1 MVTPVRGGKI
11 GRFRLKWR
19 AATLCEKQLPQSQE
33 VCIMNP
39 SRYEPWQH
47 MRHLRKELDRLFEP
61 YAASDDQSSVATC
74 DWIPPVD
81 IKEEQDRYV
90 LRADIPGVD
99 PKTVE
104 IIAENGVLTI
114 RGNRPGETSENRAG
128 YSRIERPCGSF
139 YRRFSLPDTADL
151 ERIAARSALG
161 VLEISIPK
169 ATHTLSRTIKVE
181 G

>member
-1 MVTPVRGGKI
+1 
-11 GRFRLKWR
+11 
-19 AATLCEKQLPQSQE
+19 
-33 VCIMNP
+33 MNP

-128 YSRIERPCGSF
+128 YSRVERPCGSF

-169 ATHTLSRTIKVE
+169 ATHTLSRTIKVD